1 MPIACGERGVDPGA
15 RSFLPRPA
23 RRVDFG
29 HRRAF
34 FSAPRARD
42 AANCRVWGPLI
53 EIFASDCAPRSSARC
68 LKSDEPDTDK
78 ASNATPNRRAERT
91 GRRQELEPAA
101 DWVKGQVSCF
111 IGLPFK
117 IQRGKGATN
126 GTNHQYQHPV
136 DDRAGQSEQTKDSLA
151 IAVQRLSSGLRIN
164 SAMDDPAGLAISTRM
179 GSQVSGMQV
188 AVRNANDAISLSQ
201 VADGTLGTVGNMLQQ
216 MRDLAVQASNGTN
229 GSSDLANLQTEFNSL
244 ATEINRELTQTTFN
258 GKSILGSQA
267 GTNSYQVGANA
278 GESIQLVTN
287 NMASNSSVTT
297 VTLNT
302 TSISAGGSTASA
314 MITSIDS
321 ALTAINTERANY
333 GADETEFQGVISNL
347 QIGVTNQ
354 SAAESRVRD
363 ADYAQE
369 TAALTRAQI
378 LQQAGTAMLA
388 QANALPQSV
397 LNLLK

>member
-1 MPIACGERGVDPGA
+1 MSQIINTNILSMTAQ
-15 RSFLPRPA
+15 
-23 RRVDFG
+23 
-29 HRRAF
+29 
-34 FSAPRARD
+34 
-42 AANCRVWGPLI
+42 ANLN
-53 EIFASDCAPRSSARC
+53 
-68 LKSDEPDTDK
+68 K
-78 ASNATPNRRAERT
+78 
-91 GRRQELEPAA
+91 
-101 DWVKGQVSCF
+101 
-111 IGLPFK
+111 
-117 IQRGKGATN
+117 
-126 GTNHQYQHPV
+126 
-136 DDRAGQSEQTKDSLA
+136 TKDSLA

-201 VADGTLGTVGNMLQQ
+201 VADGTLGTVSNMLQQ

-229 GSSDLANLQTEFNSL
+229 GTSDLANLQTEFNSL

-278 GESIQLVTN
+278 GESIQLVTS

>member
-1 MPIACGERGVDPGA
+1 MSQIINTNILSMTAQ
-15 RSFLPRPA
+15 
-23 RRVDFG
+23 
-29 HRRAF
+29 
-34 FSAPRARD
+34 
-42 AANCRVWGPLI
+42 ANLN
-53 EIFASDCAPRSSARC
+53 
-68 LKSDEPDTDK
+68 K
-78 ASNATPNRRAERT
+78 
-91 GRRQELEPAA
+91 
-101 DWVKGQVSCF
+101 
-111 IGLPFK
+111 
-117 IQRGKGATN
+117 
-126 GTNHQYQHPV
+126 
-136 DDRAGQSEQTKDSLA
+136 TKDSLA
-151 IAVQRLSSGLRIN
+151 IAVQRLSSGIRIN

-229 GSSDLANLQTEFNSL
+229 GTSDLANLQTEFNSL

>member
-1 MPIACGERGVDPGA
+1 MPQIINTNILSMTAQ
-15 RSFLPRPA
+15 
-23 RRVDFG
+23 
-29 HRRAF
+29 
-34 FSAPRARD
+34 
-42 AANCRVWGPLI
+42 ANL
-53 EIFASDCAPRSSARC
+53 
-68 LKSDEPDTDK
+68 
-78 ASNATPNRRAERT
+78 
-91 GRRQELEPAA
+91 
-101 DWVKGQVSCF
+101 
-111 IGLPFK
+111 
-117 IQRGKGATN
+117 
-126 GTNHQYQHPV
+126 NHTQN
-136 DDRAGQSEQTKDSLA
+136 SLA
-151 IAVQRLSSGLRIN
+151 TAVQRLSSGLRIN
-164 SAMDDPAGLAISTRM
+164 SAMDDPAGLAISQRM

-201 VADGTLGTVGNMLQQ
+201 VADGTLGTVSNMLQQ

-229 GSSDLANLQTEFNSL
+229 GSSDLINLQTEFNSL
-244 ATEINRELTQTTFN
+244 ATEINRELSQTTFN

>member
-1 MPIACGERGVDPGA
+1 MSQIINTNILSMTAQ
-15 RSFLPRPA
+15 
-23 RRVDFG
+23 
-29 HRRAF
+29 
-34 FSAPRARD
+34 
-42 AANCRVWGPLI
+42 ANLN
-53 EIFASDCAPRSSARC
+53 
-68 LKSDEPDTDK
+68 K
-78 ASNATPNRRAERT
+78 
-91 GRRQELEPAA
+91 
-101 DWVKGQVSCF
+101 
-111 IGLPFK
+111 
-117 IQRGKGATN
+117 
-126 GTNHQYQHPV
+126 
-136 DDRAGQSEQTKDSLA
+136 TKDSLA

-229 GSSDLANLQTEFNSL
+229 GSSDLVNLQTEFNSL
-244 ATEINRELTQTTFN
+244 ATEINRELSQTTFN

>member
-1 MPIACGERGVDPGA
+1 MSQIINTNILSMTAQ
-15 RSFLPRPA
+15 
-23 RRVDFG
+23 
-29 HRRAF
+29 
-34 FSAPRARD
+34 
-42 AANCRVWGPLI
+42 ANLN
-53 EIFASDCAPRSSARC
+53 
-68 LKSDEPDTDK
+68 K
-78 ASNATPNRRAERT
+78 
-91 GRRQELEPAA
+91 
-101 DWVKGQVSCF
+101 
-111 IGLPFK
+111 
-117 IQRGKGATN
+117 
-126 GTNHQYQHPV
+126 
-136 DDRAGQSEQTKDSLA
+136 TKDSLA

-229 GSSDLANLQTEFNSL
+229 GTSDLANLQTEFNSL